1 VNSST
6 TRALTIA
13 AALCGL
19 ALARPTTVYAP
30 AAPSA
35 GPERLLFGLEVP
47 TERYLDVGAG
57 LPKPTGPAGYVAAPA
72 PWEAEPAWS
81 ALPGRDRERRYLDV
95 GALGLRA
102 KTTEPPAR

>member
-1 VNSST
+1 MNSST
-6 TRALTIA
+6 TRALTVA

-19 ALARPTTVYAP
+19 ALARPATVHAPTTP
-30 AAPSA
+30 AA

-47 TERYLDVGAG
+47 SERYLDVGAG
-57 LPKPTGPAGYVAAPA
+57 LPVCGAPIGYVAAPA

-81 ALPGRDRERRYLDV
+81 PQPPPDRERRYLDV

-102 KTTEPPAR
+102 RTTEPPAR